1 MVETIIKTIIS
12 YVIPAVLGFLVAKVI
27 NNKRRNDGVKNGVM
41 ILLQS
46 DLTNTFYYYES
57 SGEMPDYVYRNFL
70 NKLKSY
76 EDLGGDDYIHDI
88 AERVKKFK
96 IIRIGIL
103 KEK

>member
-1 MVETIIKTIIS
+1 MTETVIKTIIG
-12 YVIPAVLGFLVAKVI
+12 YVLPLTLGFLIAKVT
-27 NNKRRNDGVKNGVM
+27 NRKKKNSGVENGLM

-46 DLTNTFYYYES
+46 DLTNTFYYYEP

-96 IIRIGIL
+96 IIRTGIL

>member
-1 MVETIIKTIIS
+1 MIETIIKS
-12 YVIPAVLGFLVAKVI
+12 VIGVIVSGLVGYLVATIK
-27 NNKRRNDGVKNGVM
+27 NYRKKNDSIKMGLM

-46 DLTNTFYYYES
+46 DLTNTFYYYEPF
-57 SGEMPDYVYRNFL
+57 GEMPDYVYRNFF

-96 IIRIGIL
+96 IIRTGII
-103 KEK
+103 K

>member
-1 MVETIIKTIIS
+1 MVEQVIKTIIN
-12 YVIPAVLGFLVAKVI
+12 YVLPLILGFLIAKV
-27 NNKRRNDGVKNGVM
+27 NNYRKKNDGVKNGVM

-46 DLTNTFYYYES
+46 DLTNTFYYYEP

-96 IIRIGIL
+96 IIRTGII